1 MMARFQYL
9 KGDSFFHKMDP
20 TCKFIWNFVVV
31 ATIFM
36 NFAMPYSV
44 TWYVYVAILAIIV
57 AKITPKQYARSQLA
71 FLGLVLFVAFWKTVY
86 YVPEEGE
93 VVRVLFT
100 WGPINMTQ
108 EGMLEGFS
116 QMWRS
121 LVIIG
126 LSIIFTM
133 TTDPGRLVDSLIQVA
148 RVPYR
153 IGFTAYAAMR
163 FIPIYQYEAQVIL
176 NAHQIRGV
184 GDEGKSFTSRLK
196 LYRSM
201 LVPLLV
207 SGIRRAQAASI
218 AMDSRAF
225 GAYDKR
231 TQIRKATVSRS
242 DIAFVLVHVGIAVA
256 AFYYFIILGRGIQY
270 LG

>member
-1 MMARFQYL
+1 MARFQYL

-20 TCKFIWNFVVV
+20 TCKFIWNFIVV
-31 ATIFM
+31 ATVIM
-36 NFAMPYSV
+36 NFAIEYSL
-44 TWYVYVAILAIIV
+44 TWYVYVTLLAIV
-57 AKITPKQYARSQLA
+57 AAKIAVRQYVRSQLA
-71 FLGLVLFVAFWKTVY
+71 FLGMVLFIAFWKSVY
-86 YVPEEGE
+86 YVPDEGE
-93 VVRVLFT
+93 VVRILFA
-100 WGPINMTQ
+100 WGPINMTR
-108 EGMLEGFS
+108 EGIFEGFS

-121 LVIIG
+121 LVIIST
-126 LSIIFTM
+126 SIIFTI
-133 TTDPGRLVDSLIQVA
+133 TTDPGRLVDSLIQIA

-153 IGFTAYAAMR
+153 IGFTAYAALR
-163 FIPIYQYEAQVIL
+163 FIPIYQNEAQVIL

-184 GDEGKSFTSRLK
+184 GDEGKSFTSRFK
-196 LYRSM
+196 LYRSL

-242 DIAFVLVHVGIAVA
+242 DIAFVLVHVVIGIA
-256 AFYYFIILGRGIQY
+256 AFYYFIILGRGIHY